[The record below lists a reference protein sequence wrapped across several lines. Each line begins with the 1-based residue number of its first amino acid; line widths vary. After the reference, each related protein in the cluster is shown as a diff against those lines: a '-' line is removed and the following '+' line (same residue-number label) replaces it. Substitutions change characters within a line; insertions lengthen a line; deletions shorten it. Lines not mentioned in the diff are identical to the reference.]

1 MGPMYAVV
9 CLNVGMEVEKK
20 RHTKILNVWAGFG
33 LVKQTAKIYSRK
45 SETPLSA
52 RAHSYSSIIINDRF
66 SQDLKKIV
74 FHV

>member
-9 CLNVGMEVEKK
+9 CLNVGMEVEKM
-20 RHTKILNVWAGFG
+20 HTKILNVWADFG

-45 SETPLSA
+45 SGTSLSA
-52 RAHSYSSIIINDRF
+52 RAHSCRSIIINDRF